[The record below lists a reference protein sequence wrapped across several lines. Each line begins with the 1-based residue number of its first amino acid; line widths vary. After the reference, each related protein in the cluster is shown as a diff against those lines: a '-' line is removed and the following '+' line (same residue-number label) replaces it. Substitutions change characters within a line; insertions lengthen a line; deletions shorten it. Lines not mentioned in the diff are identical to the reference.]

1 MMDYTFAVY
10 VPTLCLYLWAG
21 ISMSKAFFS
30 PHNQV
35 SKLPHYLLYAAT
47 FGHLVIIISTNI
59 NNQSEQLSMTQ
70 VAVLLAWLV
79 TVTML
84 AANAYIKNLVFLPVV
99 SLFSALFITLQIF
112 VPQATGI
119 HVNMSFGLISHIILS
134 LFAFGLL
141 SISFLYALQLSFI
154 NYQLKHKQISL
165 ANNQLPPLLSVEH
178 ILTKLMVFGTVLLA
192 IALAS
197 GFIFVPNMFADGYA
211 HKTLLSSSAFVVYT
225 IALVLHHFSGLKARI
240 LVTFNLVGVTLLTLA
255 YFGSRFVREIIL

>member
-1 MMDYTFAVY
+1 MDYTFAVY
-10 VPTLCLYLWAG
+10 VPTFCLYLWAG
-21 ISMSKAFFS
+21 IALTKAFFS

-47 FGHLVIIISTNI
+47 LGHLAIILLTNI
-59 NNQSEQLSMTQ
+59 NNQYEQLTIAQ

-84 AANAYIKNLVFLPVV
+84 FANAYIKNLVFLPVV

-112 VPQATGI
+112 VPQTAGI

-134 LFAFGLL
+134 LFAFGVL
-141 SISFLYALQLSFI
+141 SISFLYALQLSYI
-154 NYQLKHKQISL
+154 NYQLKHKQILL
-165 ANNQLPPLLSVEH
+165 ANSQLPPLLSVEH
-178 ILTKLMVFGTVLLA
+178 ILTKLMIVGSVLLA
-192 IALAS
+192 ISLVS
-197 GFIFVPNMFADGYA
+197 GFIFIPNMFTDGYA
-211 HKTLLSSSAFVVYT
+211 HKTILSSSAFLVYT
-225 IALVLHHFSGLKARI
+225 FALLLHHFYGLKARI